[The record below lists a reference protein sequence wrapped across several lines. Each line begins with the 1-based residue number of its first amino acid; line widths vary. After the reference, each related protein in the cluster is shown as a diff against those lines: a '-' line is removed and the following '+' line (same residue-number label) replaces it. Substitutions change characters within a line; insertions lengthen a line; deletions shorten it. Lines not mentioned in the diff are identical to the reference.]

1 MSERRKGG
9 GTRGSV
15 KEIRIEYDALPSQAK
30 FHNSTARF
38 KGFSGPVG
46 SGKSEALC
54 HEALLLAL
62 ANPGRVGLL
71 GAPTYPMLRDTAQPT
86 LMRVL
91 TDAGIGFEFNRSENY
106 LLVAPT
112 KSKILLRSVDEFER
126 LRGTNLAWFGLD
138 ELTYTHEEAW
148 TRLEGR
154 LRDPQ
159 AQRLC
164 GFAVWTPKGFDWVY
178 RRFIRDRVDGYE
190 TIIAAPHENRHILEK
205 IPDYYERLKRSY
217 TTAFYEQEVLG
228 VYRDSQRGRVYN
240 EFDRLKHFGPAR
252 PVDPARPLLWALDF
266 NVNPMCSV
274 VAQLDESGVLWVLDE
289 VVLDRASTNQACVEF
304 LRRYGAHPG
313 GYIIYGD
320 ASSNQ
325 MRTSGPTDQQIMR
338 RAFLHKGNHDVDYRI
353 PKTNPLVR
361 ERVALVN
368 SMLMSAAGDIK
379 LYIADRCENLAR
391 DLEEVLY
398 KDGSAEVDK
407 DRDPRLTHLSDAL
420 GYLAWQEC
428 RPKPPIGHQEHPLV

>member
-126 LRGTNLAWFGLD
+126 L
-138 ELTYTHEEAW
+138 
-148 TRLEGR
+148 
-154 LRDPQ
+154 
-159 AQRLC
+159 
-164 GFAVWTPKGFDWVY
+164 
-178 RRFIRDRVDGYE
+178 
-190 TIIAAPHENRHILEK
+190 
-205 IPDYYERLKRSY
+205 
-217 TTAFYEQEVLG
+217 
-228 VYRDSQRGRVYN
+228 
-240 EFDRLKHFGPAR
+240 
-252 PVDPARPLLWALDF
+252 
-266 NVNPMCSV
+266 
-274 VAQLDESGVLWVLDE
+274 
-289 VVLDRASTNQACVEF
+289 
-304 LRRYGAHPG
+304 PG
-313 GYIIYGD
+313 G
-320 ASSNQ
+320 
-325 MRTSGPTDQQIMR
+325 
-338 RAFLHKGNHDVDYRI
+338 
-353 PKTNPLVR
+353 
-361 ERVALVN
+361 
-368 SMLMSAAGDIK
+368 
-379 LYIADRCENLAR
+379 
-391 DLEEVLY
+391 
-398 KDGSAEVDK
+398 
-407 DRDPRLTHLSDAL
+407 
-420 GYLAWQEC
+420 
-428 RPKPPIGHQEHPLV
+428 